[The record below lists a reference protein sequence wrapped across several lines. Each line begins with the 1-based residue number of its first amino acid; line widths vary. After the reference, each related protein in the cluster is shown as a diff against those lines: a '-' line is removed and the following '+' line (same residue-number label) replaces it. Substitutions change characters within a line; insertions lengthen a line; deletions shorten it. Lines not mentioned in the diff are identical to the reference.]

1 MSFVITN
8 PEALATAAGHL
19 SGVGSVLAAQNVA
32 AAATTTGLPPA
43 GADLVSALTATQFSA
58 HAAMYQAVGG
68 QAMAV
73 HKLFTATLEASAGSY
88 ASTEAANTI
97 AASYFDLK
105 KSGCGGP

>member
-19 SGVGSVLAAQNVA
+19 SGVGSVLAAQNV

-73 HKLFTATLEASAGSY
+73 HKLFTAILEASAGSY
-88 ASTEAANTI
+88 AATEAANTI
-97 AASYFDLK
+97 AA
-105 KSGCGGP
+105 G